1 MPSLSGLFYHGIG
14 NGIGTEMALL
24 EANKLNAAFARALWE
39 EEKERERLERE
50 KDREAAERYRAEKEK
65 GDDTSVK
72 DQGEENKGSCVSDGV
87 HGRGVVACIV
97 SLRICIC

>member
-50 KDREAAERYRAEKEK
+50 KDREAAERYKAEKEK

-72 DQGEENKGSCVSDGV
+72 DQGEETKGVCVSHCLYV
-87 HGRGVVACIV
+87 RGVLAGIV
-97 SLRICIC
+97 